1 MNPEEI
7 IAVEAM
13 KPSIEVSTSKSANTQ
28 AMYNSAAAA
37 AESSDGMNEAKAAL
51 DASVAKMMAEDDPF
65 MQMMIAIYEVMPG
78 TMLYKEEK
86 LVYDTDTFN
95 FVTDMNNHMTK
106 MMSYYAK
113 AGDYVATNNIGLDN
127 ESGLSTGGT
136 GEDVW
141 GLAAGDAYLA
151 EMRDLQKAVEESGL
165 PDEIKQAMDSA
176 FQKIGL
182 ASSSSLWSGLA
193 GPYRATGAIESF
205 HQCDFK
211 TDGQWVQVRDD
222 HGVQGGT
229 HYFEWKCNVS
239 GVTGC
244 GSYKRNCVA
253 LFGQHLY
260 YNWNQN
266 PYDHKYNCKGHTTTT
281 PGTPGEY
288 KKTVGDADMV
298 VINASGGSSDVV
310 EDGYSYSSKRV
321 EQYQPSVN
329 DSTTG
334 NLELQTTINSYS
346 ATVEAEF
353 MFDMEQYNT
362 YANTNSQ
369 VMKAHIDQVAAP
381 VTRLTHISHA

>member
-28 AMYNSAAAA
+28 AMFNSAVSA

-86 LVYDTDTFN
+86 LVYDTDTFE
-95 FVTDMNNHMTK
+95 FVTEMNNHMTK
-106 MMSYYAK
+106 MMGYYAK
-113 AGDYVATNNIGLDN
+113 SADYVATTNIGLAN
-127 ESGLSTGGT
+127 ERGLSSGGT

-151 EMRDLQKAVEESGL
+151 EMRDLQTVVEESGL
-165 PDEIKQAMDSA
+165 PVEIKQAMDSA

-182 ASSSSLWSGLA
+182 ASSASLWSGLA
-193 GPYRATGAIESF
+193 GPYRESGAIESF

-211 TDGQWVQVRDD
+211 TDGKWVEVKNQ
-222 HGVQGGT
+222 HGWESGK
-229 HYFEWKCNVS
+229 HFYEWQCDIS
-239 GVTGC
+239 GVIGC
-244 GSYKRNCVA
+244 GSYKRECDA
-253 LFGQHLY
+253 AFGKHLWF
-260 YNWNQN
+260 NWTQE
-266 PYDHKYNCKGHTTTT
+266 PYDHEYNCTGHTEVT

-288 KKTVGDADMV
+288 QKTVGNSDMV
-298 VINASGGSSDVV
+298 VVHASGGSSGVV
-310 EDGYSYSSKRV
+310 EDGYSYSSRRV
-321 EQYQPSVN
+321 DKYQPSV
-329 DSTTG
+329 DSSTIG